1 MQKEIAIFQKI
12 VGSLYVDIYC
22 LYTYNINMNNI
33 QFEWDDNKAQKNIEK
48 HKISFEEA
56 CTVFA
61 DENAI
66 LFDDPEH
73 SQDEERFLLLG
84 FSDRA
89 NMLIVCHCYRGEN
102 DIIRLI
108 SAREATSN
116 EKKRYQKGW

>member
-1 MQKEIAIFQKI
+1 MDDKAA
-12 VGSLYVDIYC
+12 VMGMAVPVDQYFTTFHCIK
-22 LYTYNINMNNI
+22 M
-33 QFEWDDNKAQKNIEK
+33 
-48 HKISFEEA
+48 
-56 CTVFA
+56 
-61 DENAI
+61 
-66 LFDDPEH
+66 
-73 SQDEERFLLLG
+73 LG